1 MEPQDA
7 PGPRDRSPVTP
18 PRSSRRPLSA
28 DRDDRIPGQ
37 GGIWLPGAE
46 ATGLDLRSGGGRR
59 LTTGCFRKVSWPHI
73 FQAASWKT
81 QIPKQ
86 PGGPGPELATWASRA
101 GRKPDTPQPSP
112 APAWIQDSLSGLQMR
127 TPEKKKRKERNHM
140 HFQGPGLG
148 LPPLGLWP
156 HQVPQCLAAQ
166 TQDSCKVTDISGPLT
181 LISKVLD
188 LFPAPG
194 TSAGRV
200 PSKGIY
206 WAPATQRQQAS
217 MKKRMRREG

>member
-1 MEPQDA
+1 MTGSQGKGASGCPEQ
-7 PGPRDRSPVTP
+7 
-18 PRSSRRPLSA
+18 RPLAGPSVRGRKA
-28 DRDDRIPGQ
+28 AHHRV
-37 GGIWLPGAE
+37 LPEG
-46 ATGLDLRSGGGRR
+46 
-59 LTTGCFRKVSWPHI
+59 V
-73 FQAASWKT
+73 
-81 QIPKQ
+81 
-86 PGGPGPELATWASRA
+86 LATYFSSCLLENSNSKASPRPRTRA
-101 GRKPDTPQPSP
+101 RHLGFPSGQETRHSPALSP

-156 HQVPQCLAAQ
+156 HQVPHCLAAQ
-166 TQDSCKVTDISGPLT
+166 TQDSCKVTDLSGPLT

-188 LFPAPG
+188 LFPAPR
-194 TSAGRV
+194 TSAGRVEVSV